1 MSKTL
6 VSDSLPLIG
15 FFPLFY
21 NLAETGRAVLVAKRY
36 IELGGKAIFFSHG
49 GEYEK
54 LAKDI
59 GCKVV
64 RVNPIYSDDFIDDLW
79 KYSRLEKIG
88 PPFSEEVLKE
98 HVTAESKAYS
108 QTDVKLIVTTNNFP
122 CSLSARVAKVPLIS
136 ITPKLIV
143 KFIKYPDDAEFPLTR
158 LIPEKLKLAI
168 LNWLFPRN
176 KTWVRPFVK
185 LSKYYNLQGYQQSY
199 QNSNELNTGD
209 YTFYT
214 DFLEILN
221 LSKSDIKPTDY
232 YIGPIFM
239 DELFGKNTS
248 DKRADDEINKH
259 LQKSGKSILF
269 SLGSSG
275 TPELFINILKAL
287 SKTSYNVIAVYSSIL
302 CEDKLPVV
310 NDNIILR
317 RFVPSIK
324 ELNQKVDLVII
335 HGGQGTVYTAAYA
348 GKPVIGFPMQFE
360 QHLNL
365 EMLVKH
371 GMARIESRK
380 YFKEEV
386 FLKSIEDVFNNYEI
400 YLKNAKTLASN
411 LPKPQG
417 VTNATRNIIE
427 IIKQRGLNQLTEKGI
442 AK

>member
-1 MSKTL
+1 
-6 VSDSLPLIG
+6 
-15 FFPLFY
+15 
-21 NLAETGRAVLVAKRY
+21 
-36 IELGGKAIFFSHG
+36 
-49 GEYEK
+49 
-54 LAKDI
+54 
-59 GCKVV
+59 
-64 RVNPIYSDDFIDDLW
+64 
-79 KYSRLEKIG
+79 
-88 PPFSEEVLKE
+88 
-98 HVTAESKAYS
+98 
-108 QTDVKLIVTTNNFP
+108 
-122 CSLSARVAKVPLIS
+122 
-136 ITPKLIV
+136 
-143 KFIKYPDDAEFPLTR
+143 
-158 LIPEKLKLAI
+158 
-168 LNWLFPRN
+168 
-176 KTWVRPFVK
+176 
-185 LSKYYNLQGYQQSY
+185 
-199 QNSNELNTGD
+199 
-209 YTFYT
+209 
-214 DFLEILN
+214 
-221 LSKSDIKPTDY
+221 
-232 YIGPIFM
+232 M
-239 DELFGKNTS
+239 DELFGKNAS

-287 SKTSYNVIAVYSSIL
+287 NKTSYNVIAVYSSIL
-302 CEDKLPVV
+302 CEDKLPIV

-386 FLKSIEDVFNNYEI
+386 FLKAIEDVFNNYEI

-417 VTNATRNIIE
+417 VTNATRNIME
-427 IIKQRGLNQLTEKGI
+427 IIEQRGLNQLPEKGI